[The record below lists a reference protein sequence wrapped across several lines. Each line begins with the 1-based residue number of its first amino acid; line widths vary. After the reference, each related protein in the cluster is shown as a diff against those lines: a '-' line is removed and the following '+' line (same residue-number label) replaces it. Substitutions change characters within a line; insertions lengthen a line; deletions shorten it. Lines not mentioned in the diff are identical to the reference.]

1 MAAHCLSVLGPCK
14 EVCQA
19 CQDCYDRYWAE
30 TEKKAVDDAIRVL
43 RWRGYTVIP
52 PEGTPS

>member
-30 TEKKAVDDAIRVL
+30 TEKKAVDAAIRVL
-43 RWRGYTVIP
+43 RWRGDTVIP